1 MSNSIALAQR
11 YLPILDEVYKRNSLT
26 SRLDVANNRVRFIG
40 ANTVQLYKTS
50 LQGLGDY
57 DRSTGF
63 VSGDATGTWE
73 NLSLSQDRGRSF
85 MIDAMDNEETLG
97 MAFGTLAG
105 EFLRTMVVPEIDAY
119 RFATYSAAAGTTAN
133 ADITGSSN
141 IPSLIDTAE
150 EVMGDAEVPREGNLL
165 FVSEATYKV
174 LKNNI
179 TRYLANEGGVN
190 RNVEMY
196 NNMEVIRVPKGRFN
210 TQITLYD
217 GTSVGEEAGGF
228 IPTTSTGYPINFM
241 IVHPS
246 AVIQVVK
253 HAIPRIFSPEVN
265 QTADGWKFDYRIYHD
280 AFVEANKVKGIYLH
294 IASTAN

>member
-294 IASTAN
+294 RASTAN